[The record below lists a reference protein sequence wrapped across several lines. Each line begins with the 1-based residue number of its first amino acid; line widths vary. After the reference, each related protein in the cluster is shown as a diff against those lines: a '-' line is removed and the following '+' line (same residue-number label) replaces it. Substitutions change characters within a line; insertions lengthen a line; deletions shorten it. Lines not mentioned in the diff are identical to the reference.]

1 MSQRLLESINFKAN
15 LIEEIIE
22 NLENYCTDSRVLDW
36 IEELQEVLNEYK
48 EQAFELIVQ
57 GFRE

>member
-22 NLENYCTDSRVLDW
+22 HLENYCTDSHVLDW

-48 EQAFELIVQ
+48 EQAFE
-57 GFRE
+57 

>member
-22 NLENYCTDSRVLDW
+22 HLENYCTDSHVLDW

-48 EQAFELIVQ
+48 EQAFDLIVQ

>member
-22 NLENYCTDSRVLDW
+22 HLENYCTDSHVLDR

-57 GFRE
+57 GFRT

>member
-1 MSQRLLESINFKAN
+1 MRQRLLESINFKAN

-22 NLENYCTDSRVLDW
+22 HLENYCTDSQVLDW

-57 GFRE
+57 GFRT

>member
-22 NLENYCTDSRVLDW
+22 HLENYCTDSRVLDW

-48 EQAFELIVQ
+48 EQAFDLIVQ
-57 GFRE
+57 GFRT

>member
-22 NLENYCTDSRVLDW
+22 HLENYCTDSQVLDW

-57 GFRE
+57 GFRT

>member
-22 NLENYCTDSRVLDW
+22 HLENYCTDSHVLDW

-57 GFRE
+57 GFRT

>member
-22 NLENYCTDSRVLDW
+22 HLENYCTDSHVLDW

-48 EQAFELIVQ
+48 EQAFDLIVQ
-57 GFRE
+57 WFRE